1 MRILIV
7 GSGGREHAL
16 AWVLR
21 KAGPLMIA
29 SGNAGTASLGRNI
42 PIAPGDIKG
51 IVDLAYRENI
61 DLTVVGPEVPLA
73 LGLADALKA
82 RGLAVFGPSAA
93 AAQIESSKAF
103 AKDFMERH
111 NVPTAQWRVFESTQ
125 LNEARAYA
133 SSYRGRCVVKASGL
147 AAGKGAIVCSNQDE
161 VDAALQ
167 SIMADGTFG
176 DAGRQT
182 IVEECMEGP
191 EVSLFALT
199 DGDDYVLMAA
209 AQDHK
214 QIYEQDQ
221 GPNTGGM
228 GAYAPAPIANADLVD
243 AARRRIIEP
252 VLEGMAS
259 EGRLYTGCLYAGLMV
274 TDDGPKVIEFNCRF
288 GDPEAQV
295 VLPIMDSDPAEV
307 LHRAATGG
315 LGRTRIAPASNV
327 AACVVL
333 ASGGYPGAY
342 EKGHVITGLD
352 KAHEI
357 PGVVVFH
364 AGTKLVDDQVVTSG
378 GRVLGVTAV
387 SNNLDSAFDGA
398 YQAAECI
405 EFEGCYYR
413 RDIGHRVRKA

>member
-21 KAGPLMIA
+21 KAGPIMVA
-29 SGNAGTASLGRNI
+29 PGNAGTASLGQNI
-42 PIAPGDIKG
+42 PIESGDIKNL
-51 IVDLAYRENI
+51 VDLAYKENI

-73 LGLADALKA
+73 LGLVDALRA
-82 RGLAVFGPSAA
+82 RGLAAFGPSAA
-93 AAQIESSKAF
+93 AAEIESSKAF
-103 AKDFMERH
+103 AKAFMARH

-125 LNEARAYA
+125 FKEARAYA
-133 SSYRGRCVVKASGL
+133 SSYHGRCVVKASGL
-147 AAGKGAIVCSNQDE
+147 AAGKGAIVCNNQDE

-182 IVEECMEGP
+182 IVEERMEGP

-228 GAYAPAPIANADLVD
+228 GAYAPAPVANADLVD

-295 VLPIMDSDPAEV
+295 VLPIMDSDPTEV

-315 LGRTRIAPASNV
+315 LGRTRIAPASKA

-333 ASGGYPGAY
+333 ASGGYPGTY

-364 AGTKLVDDQVVTSG
+364 AGTKADEEQVVTSG

-387 SNNLDSAFDGA
+387 SNDLDSAFDAA
-398 YQAAECI
+398 YQATDCI
-405 EFEGCYYR
+405 DFEGCYYR
-413 RDIGHRVRKA
+413 RDIGHRVRKT